1 MVEYSEVELKV
12 EEGSLAVINLIGD
25 RIGLECL
32 MNVKTLQRMSS
43 NRLWFGLNTSRIWV
57 TAGEF

>member
-1 MVEYSEVELKV
+1 MVEHSEVDLKV

-25 RIGLECL
+25 RIELECL

-57 TAGEF
+57 TAGES

>member
-1 MVEYSEVELKV
+1 MVEHSEVELKV
-12 EEGSLAVINLIGD
+12 EEGSLAIINLIGD
-25 RIGLECL
+25 RIELECL

>member
-32 MNVKTLQRMSS
+32 MNVKTL
-43 NRLWFGLNTSRIWV
+43 
-57 TAGEF
+57 